1 MSTYHNPVMVK
12 EVLEGL
18 NINPNG
24 IYVDLT
30 FGGGGHS
37 KKILDNLNKGHL
49 YAFDQDNDA
58 ENKAGEINDTRFTF
72 IKANAKYLKN
82 FMLYYNIDKVNGI
95 FADLGVSSHQI
106 DTQERG
112 FSTRFC
118 ADLDLDM
125 RMNVNKKTTA
135 KDILNNYPEKDLEKI
150 FLEYGELY
158 NYKQIVHLI
167 CEYRKR
173 KRINTTFDLKNL
185 LLENI
190 KIPKRYE
197 IKFLSQMFQALRIEV
212 NDELNTLKVMLK
224 AAYETLVKNGRLVV
238 LSYHSLEDRIVK
250 NFFKSKTLGD
260 NNSTTRR
267 FKILTPK
274 PLQPS
279 FEEIERNSRSRSAKL
294 RVAELVF

>member
-1 MSTYHNPVMVK
+1 MSTYHNPVMVE

-37 KKILDNLNKGHL
+37 KKILDKLNKGHL

-58 ENKAGEINDTRFTF
+58 ENKAREITDTRFTF

-82 FMLYYNIDKVNGI
+82 FMLYYNVDKVNGI

-118 ADLDLDM
+118 ADLDM

-173 KRINTTFDLKNL
+173 KRLNTTFDLKNL

-197 IKFLSQMFQALRIEV
+197 IKFLSQVFQALRIEV

-224 AAYETLVKNGRLVV
+224 AAYETLVKKGRLVV

>member
-1 MSTYHNPVMVK
+1 MSTYHNPVMVE
-12 EVLEGL
+12 EVLKGL
-18 NINPNG
+18 NINPEG

-37 KKILDNLNKGHL
+37 KKILDKLNKGHL

-58 ENKAGEINDTRFTF
+58 ENKAREITDTRFTF

-82 FMLYYNIDKVNGI
+82 FMLYYNVDKVNGI

-118 ADLDLDM
+118 ADLDM
-125 RMNVNKKTTA
+125 RMNINKKTTA
-135 KDILNNYPEKDLEKI
+135 KDILNNYPKKDLEKI

-197 IKFLSQMFQALRIEV
+197 IKFLSQVFQALRIEV

-260 NNSTTRR
+260 NNSTTKR

>member
-1 MSTYHNPVMVK
+1 MSTYHNPVMVE
-12 EVLEGL
+12 EVLKGL

-37 KKILDNLNKGHL
+37 KKILDKLNKGHL

-58 ENKAGEINDTRFTF
+58 ENKAREINDTRFTF

-82 FMLYYNIDKVNGI
+82 FMLYYNVDKVNGI

-118 ADLDLDM
+118 ADLDM

-135 KDILNNYPEKDLEKI
+135 KEILNNYPEKDLEKI

-197 IKFLSQMFQALRIEV
+197 IKFLSQVFQALRIEV

>member
-1 MSTYHNPVMVK
+1 MSTYHNPVMVE
-12 EVLEGL
+12 EVLKGL

-37 KKILDNLNKGHL
+37 KKILDKLNKGHL

-82 FMLYYNIDKVNGI
+82 FMLYYNVDKVNGI

-118 ADLDLDM
+118 ADLDM

-135 KDILNNYPEKDLEKI
+135 KEILNNYPEKDLEKI

-190 KIPKRYE
+190 KIQKRYE
-197 IKFLSQMFQALRIEV
+197 IKFLSQVFQALRIEV

-224 AAYETLVKNGRLVV
+224 VAYETLVKNGRLVV

>member
-37 KKILDNLNKGHL
+37 KKILDKLNKGHL

-58 ENKAGEINDTRFTF
+58 ENKAREINDTRFTF

-82 FMLYYNIDKVNGI
+82 FMLYYNVDKVNGI

-118 ADLDLDM
+118 ADLDM

-197 IKFLSQMFQALRIEV
+197 IKFLSQVFQALRIEV

-260 NNSTTRR
+260 NNSTTKR

-279 FEEIERNSRSRSAKL
+279 FEEIESNSRSRSAKL
-294 RVAELVF
+294 RVAEFIF

>member
-1 MSTYHNPVMVK
+1 MSTYHNPVMVE

-37 KKILDNLNKGHL
+37 KKILDKLNKGHL

-58 ENKAGEINDTRFTF
+58 ENKAREITDTRFTF

-82 FMLYYNIDKVNGI
+82 FMLYYNVNKVNGI

-118 ADLDLDM
+118 ADLDM

-173 KRINTTFDLKNL
+173 KRLNTTFDLKNL

-197 IKFLSQMFQALRIEV
+197 IKFLSQVFQALRIEV

-224 AAYETLVKNGRLVV
+224 AAYETLVKKGRLVV

-279 FEEIERNSRSRSAKL
+279 FEEIESNSRSRSAKL

>member
-1 MSTYHNPVMVK
+1 MSTYHNPVMVE

-37 KKILDNLNKGHL
+37 KKILDKLKKGHL

-58 ENKAGEINDTRFTF
+58 ENKAREMNDTRFTF

-82 FMLYYNIDKVNGI
+82 FMLYHNVDKVNGI

-118 ADLDLDM
+118 ADLDM

-135 KDILNNYPEKDLEKI
+135 KNILNNYPEKDLEKI

-197 IKFLSQMFQALRIEV
+197 IKFLSQVFQALRIEV

>member
-1 MSTYHNPVMVK
+1 MSTYHNPVMVE
-12 EVLEGL
+12 EVLKGL

-37 KKILDNLNKGHL
+37 KKILDKLNKGHL

-58 ENKAGEINDTRFTF
+58 ENKAREINDTRFTF

-82 FMLYYNIDKVNGI
+82 FMLYYNVDKVNGI

-118 ADLDLDM
+118 ADLDM

-135 KDILNNYPEKDLEKI
+135 KEILNNYPEKDLEKI

-173 KRINTTFDLKNL
+173 KRINTTFDLKKL

-197 IKFLSQMFQALRIEV
+197 IKILSQVFQALRIEV

-274 PLQPS
+274 PIQPS

>member
-1 MSTYHNPVMVK
+1 MSTYHNPVMVE
-12 EVLEGL
+12 EVLKGL
-18 NINPNG
+18 NINPEG

-37 KKILDNLNKGHL
+37 KKILDKLNKGHL

-58 ENKAGEINDTRFTF
+58 ANKAGEINDTRFTF

-82 FMLYYNIDKVNGI
+82 FMLYYNVDKVNGI

-118 ADLDLDM
+118 ADLDM

-135 KDILNNYPEKDLEKI
+135 KDILNNYPGKDLEKI

-197 IKFLSQMFQALRIEV
+197 IKFLSQVFQALRIEV

>member
-37 KKILDNLNKGHL
+37 KKILDKLNKGHL

-58 ENKAGEINDTRFTF
+58 ENKAREINDTRFTF

-82 FMLYYNIDKVNGI
+82 FMLYYKVDKVNGI

-118 ADLDLDM
+118 ADLDM

-173 KRINTTFDLKNL
+173 KRINKTFDLKNL

-190 KIPKRYE
+190 KIQKRYE
-197 IKFLSQMFQALRIEV
+197 IKFLSQVFQALRIEV

-224 AAYETLVKNGRLVV
+224 VAYETLVKNGRLVV

>member
-1 MSTYHNPVMVK
+1 MSTYHNPVMVEK
-12 EVLEGL
+12 VLEGL

-58 ENKAGEINDTRFTF
+58 ENKAREINDTRFTF

-118 ADLDLDM
+118 ADLDM

-167 CEYRKR
+167 CEYRKQ

-197 IKFLSQMFQALRIEV
+197 IKFLSQVFQALRIEV
-212 NDELNTLKVMLK
+212 NDELNTLKVILK
-224 AAYETLVKNGRLVV
+224 ATYETLVKNGRLVI

-250 NFFKSKTLGD
+250 NFFKSKTLRD

>member
-1 MSTYHNPVMVK
+1 MSTYHNPVMVE
-12 EVLEGL
+12 EVLKGL
-18 NINPNG
+18 NINPEG

-37 KKILDNLNKGHL
+37 KKILDKLNKGHL

-58 ENKAGEINDTRFTF
+58 ENKAREITDTRFTF

-82 FMLYYNIDKVNGI
+82 FMLYYNVNKVNGI

-118 ADLDLDM
+118 ADLDM

-135 KDILNNYPEKDLEKI
+135 KDILNNYPGKDLEKI

-197 IKFLSQMFQALRIEV
+197 IKFLSQVFQALRIEV

>member
-1 MSTYHNPVMVK
+1 MSTYHNPVMVE
-12 EVLEGL
+12 EVLKGL
-18 NINPNG
+18 NINPEG

-37 KKILDNLNKGHL
+37 KKILDKLNKGHL

-58 ENKAGEINDTRFTF
+58 ENKAREINDTRFTF

-82 FMLYYNIDKVNGI
+82 FMLYYNVDKVNGI

-118 ADLDLDM
+118 ADLDM

-197 IKFLSQMFQALRIEV
+197 IKFLSQVFQALRIEV

-279 FEEIERNSRSRSAKL
+279 FEEIESNSRSRSAKL

>member
-1 MSTYHNPVMVK
+1 MSTYHNPVMVE
-12 EVLEGL
+12 EVLKGL

-58 ENKAGEINDTRFTF
+58 ENKAREINDTRFTF

-82 FMLYYNIDKVNGI
+82 FMLYYNVDKVNGI

-118 ADLDLDM
+118 ADLDM

-197 IKFLSQMFQALRIEV
+197 IKFLSQVFQALRIEV

>member
-1 MSTYHNPVMVK
+1 MSTYHNPVMVE

-37 KKILDNLNKGHL
+37 KKILDKLNKGHL

-82 FMLYYNIDKVNGI
+82 FMLYYNVDKVNGI

-118 ADLDLDM
+118 ADLDM

-197 IKFLSQMFQALRIEV
+197 IKFLSQVFQALRIEV

-224 AAYETLVKNGRLVV
+224 AAYETLVKNGRLVI

>member
-1 MSTYHNPVMVK
+1 MSTYHNPVMVE

-37 KKILDNLNKGHL
+37 KKILDKLNKGHL

-58 ENKAGEINDTRFTF
+58 ENKAGEITDTRFTF

-82 FMLYYNIDKVNGI
+82 FMLYYNVDKVNGI

-118 ADLDLDM
+118 ADLDM

-197 IKFLSQMFQALRIEV
+197 IKFLSQVFQALRIEV
-212 NDELNTLKVMLK
+212 NDELNTLKGMLK

>member
-1 MSTYHNPVMVK
+1 MSTYHNPVMVE

-37 KKILDNLNKGHL
+37 KKILDKLKKGHL

-58 ENKAGEINDTRFTF
+58 ENKAREINDTRFTF

-82 FMLYYNIDKVNGI
+82 FMLYYNVDKVNGI

-118 ADLDLDM
+118 ADLDM

-135 KDILNNYPEKDLEKI
+135 KNILNNYPEKDLEKI

-197 IKFLSQMFQALRIEV
+197 IKFLSQVFQALRIEV

>member
-1 MSTYHNPVMVK
+1 MSTYHNPVMVE
-12 EVLEGL
+12 EVLKGL

-37 KKILDNLNKGHL
+37 KKILDKLNKGHL

-58 ENKAGEINDTRFTF
+58 ENKAREITDTRFTF

-82 FMLYYNIDKVNGI
+82 FMLYYNVDKVNGI

-118 ADLDLDM
+118 ADLDM

-135 KDILNNYPEKDLEKI
+135 KDILNNYPEKNLEKI

-197 IKFLSQMFQALRIEV
+197 IKFLSQVFQALRIEV

-260 NNSTTRR
+260 NNSTTKR

>member
-1 MSTYHNPVMVK
+1 MSTYHNPVMVE

-58 ENKAGEINDTRFTF
+58 ENKAREINDTRFTF

-82 FMLYYNIDKVNGI
+82 FMLYYNVNKVNGI

-118 ADLDLDM
+118 ADLDM
-125 RMNVNKKTTA
+125 RMNINKKTTA

-197 IKFLSQMFQALRIEV
+197 IKFLSQVFQALRIEV

-279 FEEIERNSRSRSAKL
+279 FEEIESNSRSRSAKL

>member
-1 MSTYHNPVMVK
+1 MSTYHNPVMVE
-12 EVLEGL
+12 EVLKGL
-18 NINPNG
+18 NINPEG

-37 KKILDNLNKGHL
+37 KKILDKLNKGHL

-58 ENKAGEINDTRFTF
+58 ENKAREITDTRFTF

-82 FMLYYNIDKVNGI
+82 FMLYYNVDKVNGI

-118 ADLDLDM
+118 ADLDM

-135 KDILNNYPEKDLEKI
+135 KDILNNYPKKDLEKI

-197 IKFLSQMFQALRIEV
+197 IKFLSQVFQALRIEV

-260 NNSTTRR
+260 NNSTTKR

>member
-1 MSTYHNPVMVK
+1 MSTYHNPVMVE

-37 KKILDNLNKGHL
+37 KKILDKLNKGHL

-58 ENKAGEINDTRFTF
+58 ENKAREINDTRFTF

-82 FMLYYNIDKVNGI
+82 FMLYYNVDKVNGI

-118 ADLDLDM
+118 ADLDM

-190 KIPKRYE
+190 KIQKRYE
-197 IKFLSQMFQALRIEV
+197 IKFLSQVFQALRIEV

>member
-1 MSTYHNPVMVK
+1 MSTYHNPVMVE

-37 KKILDNLNKGHL
+37 KKILDKLNKGHL

-82 FMLYYNIDKVNGI
+82 FMLYYNVDKVNGI

-118 ADLDLDM
+118 ADLDM

-135 KDILNNYPEKDLEKI
+135 KNILNNYPEKDLEKV

-173 KRINTTFDLKNL
+173 KKINTTFDLKNL

-197 IKFLSQMFQALRIEV
+197 IKFLSQVFQALRIEV

-294 RVAELVF
+294 RIAELVF

>member
-1 MSTYHNPVMVK
+1 MSTYHNPVMVEK
-12 EVLEGL
+12 VLEGL

-37 KKILDNLNKGHL
+37 KKILDKLNKGHL

-58 ENKAGEINDTRFTF
+58 ENKAREINDTRFTF

-118 ADLDLDM
+118 ADLDM

-167 CEYRKR
+167 CKYRKQ

-197 IKFLSQMFQALRIEV
+197 IKFLSQVFQALRIEV
-212 NDELNTLKVMLK
+212 NDELNTLKVILK
-224 AAYETLVKNGRLVV
+224 ATYETLVKNGRLVI

>member
-1 MSTYHNPVMVK
+1 MSTYHNPVMVE

-37 KKILDNLNKGHL
+37 KKILDKLNKGHL
-49 YAFDQDNDA
+49 YAFDQDNDT
-58 ENKAGEINDTRFTF
+58 ENKAREINDTRFTF

-82 FMLYYNIDKVNGI
+82 FMLYYNVDKVNGI

-118 ADLDLDM
+118 ADLDM

-173 KRINTTFDLKNL
+173 KRINTTFDLKKL

-197 IKFLSQMFQALRIEV
+197 IKFLSQVFQALRIEV

>member
-1 MSTYHNPVMVK
+1 MSTYHNPVMVE
-12 EVLEGL
+12 EVLKGL

-37 KKILDNLNKGHL
+37 KKILDKLNKGHL

-58 ENKAGEINDTRFTF
+58 ANKAGEINDTRFTF

-82 FMLYYNIDKVNGI
+82 FMLYYNVDKVNGI

-118 ADLDLDM
+118 ADLDM

-135 KDILNNYPEKDLEKI
+135 KDILNNYPGKDLEKI

-197 IKFLSQMFQALRIEV
+197 IKFLSQVFQALRIEV

>member
-1 MSTYHNPVMVK
+1 MSTYHNPVMVE

-37 KKILDNLNKGHL
+37 KKILDKLNKGHL

-58 ENKAGEINDTRFTF
+58 ENKAREINDTRFTF

-82 FMLYYNIDKVNGI
+82 FMLYYNVNKVNGI

-118 ADLDLDM
+118 ADLDM

-190 KIPKRYE
+190 KIQKRYE
-197 IKFLSQMFQALRIEV
+197 IKFLSQVFQALRIEV

>member
-1 MSTYHNPVMVK
+1 MSTYHNPVMVE

-58 ENKAGEINDTRFTF
+58 ENKAGEITDTRFTF

-82 FMLYYNIDKVNGI
+82 FMLYYNVDKVNGI

-118 ADLDLDM
+118 ADLDM
-125 RMNVNKKTTA
+125 RMNINKKTTA

-173 KRINTTFDLKNL
+173 KRINTTFDLKKL

-197 IKFLSQMFQALRIEV
+197 IKFLSQVFQALRIEV

-260 NNSTTRR
+260 NNSTTKR

-279 FEEIERNSRSRSAKL
+279 FEEIESNSRSRSAKL

>member
-1 MSTYHNPVMVK
+1 MSTYHNPVMVE

-37 KKILDNLNKGHL
+37 KKILDKLNKGHL

-82 FMLYYNIDKVNGI
+82 FMLYYNVDKVNGI

-118 ADLDLDM
+118 ADLDM

-135 KDILNNYPEKDLEKI
+135 KNILNNYPEKDLEKV

-197 IKFLSQMFQALRIEV
+197 IKFLSQVFQALRIEI

-267 FKILTPK
+267 FKILTHK

-294 RVAELVF
+294 RIAELVF

>member
-1 MSTYHNPVMVK
+1 MSTYHNPVMVE

-58 ENKAGEINDTRFTF
+58 ENKAREINDTRFTF

-82 FMLYYNIDKVNGI
+82 FMLYYNVDKVNGI

-106 DTQERG
+106 GTQERG

-118 ADLDLDM
+118 ADLDM

-190 KIPKRYE
+190 KVPKRYE
-197 IKFLSQMFQALRIEV
+197 IKFLSQVFQALRIEV

-224 AAYETLVKNGRLVV
+224 VAYETLVKNGRLVV

>member
-1 MSTYHNPVMVK
+1 MSTYHNPVMVE

-37 KKILDNLNKGHL
+37 KKILDKLNKGHL

-82 FMLYYNIDKVNGI
+82 FMLYYNVDKVNGI

-118 ADLDLDM
+118 ADLDM

-197 IKFLSQMFQALRIEV
+197 IKFLSQVFQALRIEV

-260 NNSTTRR
+260 NNSTTKR

>member
-1 MSTYHNPVMVK
+1 MSTYHNPVMVE

-37 KKILDNLNKGHL
+37 KKILDKLNKGHL

-58 ENKAGEINDTRFTF
+58 ENKAREINDTRFTF

-82 FMLYYNIDKVNGI
+82 FMLYYNVDKVNGI

-118 ADLDLDM
+118 ADLDM

-135 KDILNNYPEKDLEKI
+135 KDILNNYPGKDLEKI

-197 IKFLSQMFQALRIEV
+197 IKFLSQVFQALRIEV

-250 NFFKSKTLGD
+250 KFFKSKTLGD

>member
-1 MSTYHNPVMVK
+1 MSTYHNPVMVEK
-12 EVLEGL
+12 VLEGL

-37 KKILDNLNKGHL
+37 KKILDKLNKGHL

-58 ENKAGEINDTRFTF
+58 ENKAREINDTRFTF

-118 ADLDLDM
+118 ADLDM

-167 CEYRKR
+167 CEYRKQ

-197 IKFLSQMFQALRIEV
+197 IKFLSQVFQALRIEV
-212 NDELNTLKVMLK
+212 NDELNTLKVILK
-224 AAYETLVKNGRLVV
+224 AAYETLVKNGRLVI

>member
-1 MSTYHNPVMVK
+1 MSTYHNPVMVE

-37 KKILDNLNKGHL
+37 KKILDKLNKGHL

-58 ENKAGEINDTRFTF
+58 ENKAREINDTRFTF

-82 FMLYYNIDKVNGI
+82 FMLYYNVNKVNGI

-118 ADLDLDM
+118 ADLDM

-158 NYKQIVHLI
+158 NYKQIVLLI
-167 CEYRKR
+167 CKYRKR
-173 KRINTTFDLKNL
+173 KRIDTTFDLKNL

-197 IKFLSQMFQALRIEV
+197 IKFLSQVFQALRIEV

-224 AAYETLVKNGRLVV
+224 TAYETLVKNGRLVV

-279 FEEIERNSRSRSAKL
+279 FEEIESNSRSRSAKL

>member
-1 MSTYHNPVMVK
+1 MSTYHNPVMVE

-37 KKILDNLNKGHL
+37 KKILDKLNKGHL
-49 YAFDQDNDA
+49 YAFDQDNDT

-82 FMLYYNIDKVNGI
+82 FMLYYNVDKVNGI

-118 ADLDLDM
+118 ADLDM

-197 IKFLSQMFQALRIEV
+197 IKFLSQVFQALRIEV

>member
-1 MSTYHNPVMVK
+1 MSTYHNPVMVE

-37 KKILDNLNKGHL
+37 KKILDKLNKGHL

-58 ENKAGEINDTRFTF
+58 ENKAREINDTRFTF

-82 FMLYYNIDKVNGI
+82 FMLYYNVDKVNGI

-118 ADLDLDM
+118 ADLDM

-135 KDILNNYPEKDLEKI
+135 KEILNNYPEKDLEKI

-197 IKFLSQMFQALRIEV
+197 IKFLSQVFQALRIEV

>member
-1 MSTYHNPVMVK
+1 MSTYHNPVMVE

-37 KKILDNLNKGHL
+37 KKILDKLNKGHL

-58 ENKAGEINDTRFTF
+58 ENKAREINDTRFTF

-82 FMLYYNIDKVNGI
+82 FMLYYNVDKVNGI

-118 ADLDLDM
+118 ADLDM

-173 KRINTTFDLKNL
+173 KRINTTFDLKKL

-197 IKFLSQMFQALRIEV
+197 IKFLSQVFQALRIEV

-224 AAYETLVKNGRLVV
+224 VAYETLVKNGRLVV

>member
-1 MSTYHNPVMVK
+1 MSTYHNPVMVE

-58 ENKAGEINDTRFTF
+58 ENKAREINDTRFTF

-82 FMLYYNIDKVNGI
+82 FMLYYNVDKVNGI

-118 ADLDLDM
+118 ADLDM

-173 KRINTTFDLKNL
+173 KRINTTFDLKKL

>member
-1 MSTYHNPVMVK
+1 MSTYHDPVMVQ
-12 EVLEGL
+12 EVLKGL

-37 KKILDNLNKGHL
+37 KKILERLDKGHL

-58 ENKAGEINDTRFTF
+58 EIEAEKINDTRFTF
-72 IKANAKYLKN
+72 IRANAKYLKN
-82 FMLYYNIDKVNGI
+82 FMFYYNIAKVDGF

-112 FSTRFC
+112 FSMRFC
-118 ADLDLDM
+118 ADLDM
-125 RMNVNKKTTA
+125 RMNVNKRTTA
-135 KDILNNYPEKDLEKI
+135 KEIINNYPEKELEKI

-158 NYKQIVHLI
+158 NYKHISHII
-167 CEYRKR
+167 CESRKR
-173 KRINTTFDLKNL
+173 KLINTTFNLKNL
-185 LLENI
+185 LLEKI
-190 KIPKRYE
+190 KIPKKNE
-197 IKFLSQMFQALRIEV
+197 IKFLSQVFQALRIEV
-212 NDELNTLKVMLK
+212 NDELNILKKILSS
-224 AAYETLVKNGRLVV
+224 AYELLNNNGRLVV

-294 RVAELVF
+294 RVAEFIF

>member
-1 MSTYHNPVMVK
+1 MSTYHNPVMVE

-37 KKILDNLNKGHL
+37 KKILDKLNKGHL

-58 ENKAGEINDTRFTF
+58 ENKAREINDTRFTF

-82 FMLYYNIDKVNGI
+82 FMLYYNVNKVNGI

-118 ADLDLDM
+118 ADLDM

-150 FLEYGELY
+150 FLDYGELY

-197 IKFLSQMFQALRIEV
+197 IKFLSQVFQALRIEV

>member
-1 MSTYHNPVMVK
+1 MSTYHNPVMVE

-37 KKILDNLNKGHL
+37 KKILDKLNKGHL

-58 ENKAGEINDTRFTF
+58 ENKAREINDTRFTF

-118 ADLDLDM
+118 ADLDM

-197 IKFLSQMFQALRIEV
+197 IKFLSQVFQALRIEV
-212 NDELNTLKVMLK
+212 NDELNTLKVILK

-274 PLQPS
+274 PIQPS